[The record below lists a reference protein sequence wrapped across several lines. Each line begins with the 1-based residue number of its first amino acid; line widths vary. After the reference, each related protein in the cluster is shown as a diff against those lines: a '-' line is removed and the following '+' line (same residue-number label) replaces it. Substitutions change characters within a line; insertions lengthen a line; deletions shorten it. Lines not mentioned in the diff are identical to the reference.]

1 MIKIVVA
8 ATLTLSVPGR
18 HGDDPVDSSFSH
30 GADHGAHWLGVSRH
44 GIEHGGWEA
53 ETGHDHILPF
63 EMSLQAA
70 RRENVCFHH
79 LEAADGKQFCMQ
91 PSMIHLTPEIKLCIT
106 CFSHVI
112 SLSEDCFKSIS
123 PQFDHSSKCR
133 RMYWCTDLDDSWPWM
148 VRHFIFLWSA
158 FLMDLN
164 YLFNKRCRWSPP
176 VEADS
181 LCNSTQGFN

>member
-1 MIKIVVA
+1 MGEKSWHFQSVYGCTCRPPGRQWHCTHRHWRPPGPRGQAPWSQGHRENTSSTQYMWLVGVLHFRKQIKFLHAVIKIVLA

-30 GADHGAHWLGVSRH
+30 GAYHGAHWLGVSRH

-79 LEAADGKQFCMQ
+79 LEAADGKEFCMH
-91 PSMIHLTPEIKLCIT
+91 PSMIHLTPEIKLRIT
-106 CFSHVI
+106 F
-112 SLSEDCFKSIS
+112 
-123 PQFDHSSKCR
+123 
-133 RMYWCTDLDDSWPWM
+133 W
-148 VRHFIFLWSA
+148 
-158 FLMDLN
+158 
-164 YLFNKRCRWSPP
+164 
-176 VEADS
+176 
-181 LCNSTQGFN
+181 